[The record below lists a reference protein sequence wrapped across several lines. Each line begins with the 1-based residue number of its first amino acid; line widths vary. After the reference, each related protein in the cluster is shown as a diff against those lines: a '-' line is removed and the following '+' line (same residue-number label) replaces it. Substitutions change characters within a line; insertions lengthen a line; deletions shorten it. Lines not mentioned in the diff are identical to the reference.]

1 MCMHLRVH
9 GHIFLLGIYQGV
21 RLLCYRLSHLFNFFL
36 DNAER
41 LPAAVY
47 LNTHNPHFCQL
58 GTDSL
63 LLLILTILEGKWWHL
78 WFQFAV
84 PWCTSK
90 WKSSPWWIKS
100 ELLGRL
106 FFVGFLV
113 WGPLSRLFLPP
124 GVSKNEKSIIFHK
137 FIMHWISSF
146 MKYPFMSHAFFWAH
160 FSIEVFYINLLSAYV
175 DAHTLSVLSF

>member
-113 WGPLSRLFLPP
+113 WGPLSRLFLPQESP
-124 GVSKNEKSIIFHK
+124 RMKSR
-137 FIMHWISSF
+137 SSF
-146 MKYPFMSHAFFWAH
+146 INSSCIGYPLLWSTPLCLMH
-160 FSIEVFYINLLSAYV
+160 FSELIFLLRFFILTCYLHMLM
-175 DAHTLSVLSF
+175 HTHFPF